1 MSWVFARRDLAGPP
15 QEIAMDD
22 LFPMLLSAVLGTL
35 VGLQR
40 QMAHKPAGL
49 RTHTLVCIGSTM
61 FLLVAP
67 HAIRSFGMASFDPTR
82 IVHGVVAGVGFLGAG
97 AIMRT
102 EQQVHGLTTA
112 ASIWIVAAIGGAVG
126 ARGLRAGG
134 RRHVAGAPGAHRIP
148 EGRKGALP
156 GRRRLRGGGGFETCR
171 RLGARRVKLGR
182 RMWGAG
188 TI

>member
-1 MSWVFARRDLAGPP
+1 
-15 QEIAMDD
+15 MDD

-67 HAIRSFGMASFDPTR
+67 HAMRSFGMASFDPTR

-97 AIMRT
+97 TIMRT
-102 EQQVHGLTTA
+102 ELQVHGLTTA
-112 ASIWIVAAIGGAVG
+112 ASIWIVAAIGVAVG
-126 ARGLRAGG
+126 ARAYGLAAVGTLLALLVLIGYPSGG
-134 RRHVAGAPGAHRIP
+134 Q
-148 EGRKGALP
+148 
-156 GRRRLRGGGGFETCR
+156 
-171 RLGARRVKLGR
+171 
-182 RMWGAG
+182 G
-188 TI
+188 TAAQPI

>member
-1 MSWVFARRDLAGPP
+1 
-15 QEIAMDD
+15 MDD

-112 ASIWIVAAIGGAVG
+112 ASIWIVAAIGVAVG
-126 ARGLRAGG
+126 TRAYGLAAVGTLL
-134 RRHVAGAPGAHRIP
+134 
-148 EGRKGALP
+148 ALLVLI
-156 GRRRLRGGGGFETCR
+156 GYQKIEKALHLTGDG
-171 RLGARRVKLGR
+171 
-182 RMWGAG
+182 
-188 TI
+188 

>member
-1 MSWVFARRDLAGPP
+1 
-15 QEIAMDD
+15 MDD

-112 ASIWIVAAIGGAVG
+112 ASIWIVAAIGVAVG
-126 ARGLRAGG
+126 TRAYGLAAVGTLL
-134 RRHVAGAPGAHRIP
+134 
-148 EGRKGALP
+148 ALLVLI
-156 GRRRLRGGGGFETCR
+156 GYQKVEKALHLTGDG
-171 RLGARRVKLGR
+171 
-182 RMWGAG
+182 
-188 TI
+188 

>member
-1 MSWVFARRDLAGPP
+1 
-15 QEIAMDD
+15 MDD

-67 HAIRSFGMASFDPTR
+67 NAMRSFGMASFDPTR

-97 AIMRT
+97 TIMRT

-112 ASIWIVAAIGGAVG
+112 ASIWIVAAIGVAVG
-126 ARGLRAGG
+126 ARAYGLAAGG
-134 RRHVAGAPGAHRIP
+134 TLLALLVLIGYRKAEKALSLAGDG
-148 EGRKGALP
+148 
-156 GRRRLRGGGGFETCR
+156 
-171 RLGARRVKLGR
+171 
-182 RMWGAG
+182 
-188 TI
+188 

>member
-1 MSWVFARRDLAGPP
+1 
-15 QEIAMDD
+15 MDD

-67 HAIRSFGMASFDPTR
+67 HAMRSFGMASFDPTR

-97 AIMRT
+97 TIMRT
-102 EQQVHGLTTA
+102 ELQVHGLTTA
-112 ASIWIVAAIGGAVG
+112 ASIWIVAAIGVAVG
-126 ARGLRAGG
+126 ARAYGLAAVGTLLALLVLIGYRKAEKALSLAGDG
-134 RRHVAGAPGAHRIP
+134 
-148 EGRKGALP
+148 
-156 GRRRLRGGGGFETCR
+156 
-171 RLGARRVKLGR
+171 
-182 RMWGAG
+182 
-188 TI
+188 

>member
-1 MSWVFARRDLAGPP
+1 
-15 QEIAMDD
+15 MDD

-67 HAIRSFGMASFDPTR
+67 HAMRSFGMASFDPTR

-112 ASIWIVAAIGGAVG
+112 ASIWIVATIGVAVG
-126 ARGLRAGG
+126 ARAYGLAAVGTLLALLVLIG
-134 RRHVAGAPGAHRIP
+134 Y
-148 EGRKGALP
+148 RKAEKALSLV
-156 GRRRLRGGGGFETCR
+156 GDG
-171 RLGARRVKLGR
+171 
-182 RMWGAG
+182 
-188 TI
+188 

>member
-1 MSWVFARRDLAGPP
+1 MSWVSARRDLAWPP

-112 ASIWIVAAIGGAVG
+112 ASIWIVAAIGVAVG
-126 ARGLRAGG
+126 TRAYGLAAVGTLLALLVLVG
-134 RRHVAGAPGAHRIP
+134 Y
-148 EGRKGALP
+148 RKVEKALHMD
-156 GRRRLRGGGGFETCR
+156 GD
-171 RLGARRVKLGR
+171 
-182 RMWGAG
+182 
-188 TI
+188 I